1 MSSNLI
7 EVYQNLVEVEKEMR
21 LMYGELLEKLSNEE
35 VKNVIA
41 VIAVTEERH
50 RNLMEEAL
58 SILKRY
64 SK

>member
-1 MSSNLI
+1 MSSSLI
-7 EVYQNLVEVEKEMR
+7 EVYQDLAEVEKEMR

-41 VIAVTEERH
+41 VIAATEERH
-50 RNLMEEAL
+50 RKLMEEAL

-64 SK
+64 VK